1 MDTCQ
6 CLLKLIL
13 LLVSFLDPTY
23 QRFWYAWCWKSLW
36 PGGVGLLYLFCTLGR
51 FGFGP
56 NFILLVKTLYPPQW
70 QWFAPNKIRS
80 ALFPRN
86 SISVYQIFVKFVQF
100 MSVESCFY
108 KMLGNLLW
116 KKLFCWACMLFGN
129 IRGCRNIQ
137 RNVYFLYMF
146 VAFRTKDWHHSS
158 SLKHD
163 LWQDL
168 HRVPFTY

>member
-1 MDTCQ
+1 MYCDLINRGSLLISISHLLRLALCLCKTALSWEHSSDSLFFRVTGTQWSNCGRRWMDTCQ

-36 PGGVGLLYLFCTLGR
+36 PGGVALLYLFCTLGR

-86 SISVYQIFVKFVQF
+86 SISVYQMFVKFVQF
-100 MSVESCFY
+100 MSVESCVLI
-108 KMLGNLLW
+108 KW
-116 KKLFCWACMLFGN
+116 
-129 IRGCRNIQ
+129 
-137 RNVYFLYMF
+137 
-146 VAFRTKDWHHSS
+146 
-158 SLKHD
+158 
-163 LWQDL
+163 
-168 HRVPFTY
+168 